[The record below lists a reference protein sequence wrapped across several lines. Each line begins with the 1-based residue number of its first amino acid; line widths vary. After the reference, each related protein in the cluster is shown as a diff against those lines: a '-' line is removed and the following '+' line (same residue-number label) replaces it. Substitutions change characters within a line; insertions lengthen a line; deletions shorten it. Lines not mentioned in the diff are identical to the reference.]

1 MKFLFVSTGSQDHN
15 VLLRLKAKI
24 VESARKVLAL
34 PLERELSVSTGT
46 FLNNDDVIK
55 RKLQLYVTYSTVGKR
70 AK

>member
-1 MKFLFVSTGSQDHN
+1 MN
-15 VLLRLKAKI
+15 AKI

-55 RKLQLYVTYSTVGKR
+55 ESYSCVCNIVDYRKTNKNKTRHTVETT
-70 AK
+70 